1 MVGWKRPLMDLAC
14 DTIWD
19 SVETGDLVDCSAL
32 TVVFPGSRALRRFR
46 EKLALRAQEERR
58 ALFLPEM
65 ITVGTLPEF
74 LMNEIVELAPPLV
87 LERAWFAAIIKLSP
101 SERSIIAPRLEE
113 EPTFSATRFLT
124 ERLSALRESV
134 CAGGKSFSDVL
145 SLMTLSEEQ
154 NRWQVLTK
162 LESLYLEFLGQHGVT
177 DKHLARMQ
185 ALKNRSINTN
195 HRLILVGVT
204 DMPAIARQFIDCC
217 TEVVAIV
224 GAPKECEELFTE
236 HGEVVRGAHEK
247 FAPLVSEVTL
257 GLDHQEL
264 GRKLLT
270 KIINAAGSE
279 KVGYDGCSVGVPSAE
294 LAWSLKSGASQLN
307 LPLHIAGE
315 KVFSSAASFVLLNLL
330 ITYYT
335 TKKTK
340 DFFFLI
346 RHPLLRAWT
355 GMSEEGFNRMLLHS
369 ATYWNEHL
377 QEYLFE
383 DVPNRQDEGET
394 IFALQLKL
402 HQELGEK
409 LPLTPIEALA
419 WCVEG
424 LKKLIGAIDPS
435 DKETGEFIA
444 KLIELHRNYSLYGG
458 SLFPELDSLSFL
470 KAAMTEIGTQT
481 LGGESPHAIEVVGW
495 LELLH
500 DDAAFVAI
508 TGFEEGNI
516 PDHINGDPF
525 LPNGIRDALSLT
537 DNEKRRS
544 RDTFVLRNLIESRKQ
559 VNIGVA
565 QQSSSGDL
573 LFPSQ
578 LLFLNGTTK
587 AKALRLKDFLSPIHQ
602 VRAAEAL
609 VGDGVLDTIT
619 PQPFHPRTLPVSS
632 FKLFLNSPEDF
643 YLRYGES
650 LDVQDDS
657 ATDLAP
663 NVSGTFIHK
672 VLQRS
677 VEESKGMVEE
687 ERLRELYRRIY
698 QEECSHQFGST
709 TLPAVKLQLEILW
722 SRLELV
728 VEKESTWRKDGW
740 ICQYTEKK
748 LPQDFEIDVDGVPV
762 VLRGT
767 IDRIDYNPATKTWC
781 LLDYKTGKTLS
792 DVTRQY
798 HSKKKDVWFD
808 LQLPLYYHAFKK
820 ELGDKSKETSLLV
833 GLIRIPTQK
842 NDRNIFT
849 VAEWKEE
856 DYQAA
861 LDATRQAIRKM
872 REGDFRSAGA
882 SPTVFPW
889 LAPLFKEVSL

>member
-1 MVGWKRPLMDLAC
+1 MVGWNRPLMDLAC
-14 DTIWD
+14 DAVWD
-19 SVETGDLVDCSAL
+19 RAQADALVDCSTL

-46 EKLALRAQEERR
+46 EKLALRAQEEKR

-65 ITVGTLPEF
+65 ITVGALPEF
-74 LMNEIVELAPPLV
+74 LMNEITELAPPLV
-87 LERAWFAAIIKLSP
+87 LERAWFAAIMKLT
-101 SERSIIAPRLEE
+101 SEERAVIAPRIEK
-113 EPTFSATRFLT
+113 EPTFSSTRFLT

-134 CAGGKSFSDVL
+134 SAGGKSFGDVL
-145 SLMTLSEEQ
+145 SLMTLTEEQ
-154 NRWQVLTK
+154 HRWQVLTK
-162 LESLYLEFLGQHGVT
+162 LESLYLEFLGQHGVA

-185 ALKNRSINTN
+185 ALKKNSIDAH

-204 DMPAIARQFIDCC
+204 DMPAITRQFIDRCA
-217 TEVVAIV
+217 EVVAVI

-236 HGEVVRGAHEK
+236 YGEVVRDSHEK
-247 FAPLVSEVTL
+247 FAPFVSEVTL
-257 GLDHQEL
+257 GVDHQEL
-264 GRKLLT
+264 GQQLLT
-270 KIINAAGSE
+270 KTINAASSE
-279 KVGYDGCSVGVPSAE
+279 KVGYDGCSVGVPSTE

-330 ITYYT
+330 IAYYT

-369 ATYWNEHL
+369 AAYWNEHL
-377 QEYLFE
+377 QEYLF
-383 DVPNRQDEGET
+383 DHVPNRQDEGET

-409 LPLTPIEALA
+409 LSPNPIEALA

-424 LKKLIGAIDPS
+424 LKKLIGAVDPS

-470 KAAMTEIGTQT
+470 KAVMTEIGTQT

-516 PDHINGDPF
+516 PDSINGDSF

-559 VNIGVA
+559 VYIGVA

-578 LLFLNGTTK
+578 LLFLNGSTK
-587 AKALRLKDFLSPIHQ
+587 EKALRLKEFLSPIHQ
-602 VRAAEAL
+602 AHAVEAQAHEA
-609 VGDGVLDTIT
+609 VLSAISL
-619 PQPFHPRTLPVSS
+619 QPYHPRSLPVSS

-643 YLRYGES
+643 YLRYVES
-650 LDVQDDS
+650 LEVQDDS

-663 NVSGTFIHK
+663 NVSGTFLHN

-677 VEESKGMVEE
+677 VEESKGMVETKSLKE
-687 ERLRELYRRIY
+687 FYQRIY
-698 QEECSHQFGST
+698 QEECRRQFGST

-728 VEKESTWRKDGW
+728 VEKESAWRKEGW
-740 ICQYTEKK
+740 VCQFTEKK
-748 LPQDFEIDVDGVPV
+748 LPQDFEIDVDGDPV

-798 HSKKKDVWFD
+798 HSKKKDIWFD

-820 ELGDKSKETSLLV
+820 ELGDKAKDASILV
-833 GLIRIPTQK
+833 GLVRIPIQK
-842 NDRNIFT
+842 NDRSIF
-849 VAEWKEE
+849 VLADWKEE
-856 DYQAA
+856 DYQAT
-861 LDATRQAIRKM
+861 LEATRQAIRKM
-872 REGDFRSAGA
+872 RKGDFRSTRA
-882 SPTVFPW
+882 STTVFPW
-889 LAPLFKEVSL
+889 LASLFKEVRT